1 MLDEILVAHR
11 LQKMKVRREAIM
23 EVSDMEAIFEMETE
37 LRVVSIE
44 TEQKDDQRK
53 ERKEM
58 EVAIQ
63 DSDQEWI
70 IKAIEPEV
78 PSESKQV
85 SA

>member
-1 MLDEILVAHR
+1 
-11 LQKMKVRREAIM
+11 M

-44 TEQKDDQRK
+44 TEQKDDQRQ

-70 IKAIEPEV
+70 IKAIEPEA